1 MKHVRPLRPM
11 PALPQTHGAG
21 FPRRVWRELLQRQA
35 ALTCFGL
42 ALWLAMVPTLIAW
55 GMDERTLREVNV
67 WTKPLKFMASV
78 GLFSITTAWFVG
90 LLAPGRRGT
99 RLVRLVV
106 VLLIT
111 TGLFEV
117 GYITWQAAW
126 GQASHYNADTL
137 LHQVMYALM
146 GVGALLLTAT
156 QPLLA
161 WQIWMDGRSQ
171 AASIWREAVVVGLVA
186 TFVLGAGVGGLL
198 GGLQPPDGAGLP
210 VVGWHLSGGDLRP
223 AHFLGIH
230 AQQLIP
236 LAGALLAG
244 TGLRRARAGLWL
256 LVMAYTLLW
265 AWTLHMGLAGQ
276 TPTPPALMQRFT

>member
-1 MKHVRPLRPM
+1 MRRELPLRPM
-11 PALPQTHGAG
+11 PALPPASKEWS
-21 FPRRVWRELLQRQA
+21 PKRVWLELLSRQSTLA
-35 ALTCFGL
+35 WFGL
-42 ALWLAMVPTLIAW
+42 SLWLAMVPTLLAW
-55 GMDERTLREVNV
+55 GLDERTLREVNV

-90 LLAPGRRGT
+90 LLAPERRRT
-99 RLVRLVV
+99 RLVRVV
-106 VLLIT
+106 VAVIIA

-146 GVGALLLTAT
+146 GLGALLLTAT

-161 WQIWMDGRSQ
+161 WQIWQDGRPQ
-171 AASIWREAVVVGLVA
+171 DASIWRDAVVAGLVA

-198 GGLQPPDGAGLP
+198 GGLQPPEGAGLP

-230 AQQLIP
+230 SQQLIP

-244 TGLRRARAGLWL
+244 AGLRQARAGLWL
-256 LVMAYTLLW
+256 LVGAYTGLW
-265 AWTLHMGLAGQ
+265 AWALHAGLTGQ
-276 TPTPPALMQRFT
+276 TPTPPALMQLLT

>member
-1 MKHVRPLRPM
+1 MKRDLPLRPM
-11 PALPQTHGAG
+11 PALPRATNKWSPQQ
-21 FPRRVWRELLQRQA
+21 VWQELLARQS
-35 ALTCFGL
+35 ALAWFGL
-42 ALWLAMVPTLIAW
+42 ALWLAMVPTLLAW
-55 GMDERTLREVNV
+55 GLDERTLREVNV

-90 LLAPGRRGT
+90 LLAPERRHT
-99 RLVRLVV
+99 PLVRVV
-106 VLLIT
+106 VAVVIV

-146 GVGALLLTAT
+146 GLGALLLTAT

-161 WQIWMDGRSQ
+161 WQIWLDGRRQ
-171 AASIWREAVVVGLVA
+171 AASIWREAVVAGLVA

-244 TGLRRARAGLWL
+244 IGLQRARAGLWL
-256 LVMAYTLLW
+256 LVGAYTVLW
-265 AWTLHMGLAGQ
+265 AWALHLGLSGQ
-276 TPTPPALMQRFT
+276 TPTPPALMQRFI